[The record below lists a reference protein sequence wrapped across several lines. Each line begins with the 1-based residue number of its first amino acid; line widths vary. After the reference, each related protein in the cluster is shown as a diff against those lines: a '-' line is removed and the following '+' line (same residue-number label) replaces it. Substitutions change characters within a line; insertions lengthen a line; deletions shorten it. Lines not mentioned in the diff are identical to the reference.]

1 MSFLTGNQPNFK
13 ISDKSAYLP
22 VTKLA
27 VARNVMYI
35 YLNGMIAKTKD
46 TKYPLDK
53 TKKERKHLKL
63 MNMKGAT

>member
-1 MSFLTGNQPNFK
+1 MSFLTGSQPNFK

-27 VARNVMYI
+27 VARSVMYV

-46 TKYPLDK
+46 TKYPLNK
-53 TKKERKHLKL
+53 TI
-63 MNMKGAT
+63 

>member
-1 MSFLTGNQPNFK
+1 MSFLTGSQPNFK

-27 VARNVMYI
+27 VARNVMYV

-53 TKKERKHLKL
+53 TTKR
-63 MNMKGAT
+63 TQTS

>member
-1 MSFLTGNQPNFK
+1 MHKFQFMSFLTVSQPNFK

-27 VARNVMYI
+27 VARNVMYV

-53 TKKERKHLKL
+53 TKKNANIL
-63 MNMKGAT
+63 N